1 VRWRQTL
8 YSRFARP
15 LPLFCCSLLLFI
27 GCQRSDN
34 GPAAS
39 APALPD
45 PAVPDPAAAAP
56 PAVDSAPELVQPAV
70 APGPFRFASMARDA
84 GIDFTQTS
92 GDSPDKP
99 FPAANGTGC
108 GVVDVDLDGRPDVYF
123 ANGANFPLDPRQ
135 PGPWDRLYRN
145 LGHWTFTD
153 ITSVAGIGSPGY
165 SCGLATGDVDSDG
178 FPDLYVTRYGRNQ
191 LYRNLGDGTYE
202 ELAADLSADDDGWAT
217 SAAILDAN
225 HDGLADI
232 YVCNYGQ
239 WTFETSQY
247 CGDKTR
253 NLRMFC
259 SPRHV
264 PPQPD
269 VLLVNSG
276 ETFTNQLQ
284 QLGADVP
291 PGRGQGVLAGDFDGD
306 ALTDLYVANDIHP
319 NLLLMNS
326 ARGFSEIG
334 EASGTAFDHIGQ
346 AQAGMG
352 LAASD
357 VDGDGRFEL
366 FVTNYQNEHNALYLN
381 LGDRAFLEAGLTRI
395 PDGSLPWV
403 GWGCAFADFDI
414 DGRADLFVTNGH
426 TDNNLADFGRE
437 GDYLQP
443 PGLWKNTGSSFQPA
457 PGAGP
462 YFTSRH
468 CGRGLATADLDG
480 DADIDVVVCHQD
492 APPELLRNDTPP
504 ASQHLQPLL
513 LRLIGT
519 RALRDVV
526 GAVGVLEEN
535 DRTRTEQ
542 IFAGGSYA
550 SASERRLHFTR
561 QSAFTGSTSR
571 LRIRWP
577 GGEESVIENLP
588 AGLRFTIVQ
597 NATPGAAPRV
607 VADF

>member
-1 VRWRQTL
+1 MRLQL
-8 YSRFARP
+8 NL
-15 LPLFCCSLLLFI
+15 LPRAASLLCCCSLLFT
-27 GCQRSDN
+27 GCSQSGSESGSGAATEPRAESTV
-34 GPAAS
+34 PATT
-39 APALPD
+39 
-45 PAVPDPAAAAP
+45 AAP
-56 PAVDSAPELVQPAV
+56 RTTADPSNIPA
-70 APGPFRFASMARDA
+70 GPFRFASMRSLS
-84 GIDFTQTS
+84 GIDFVQTS
-92 GDSPDKP
+92 GDSADKP

-108 GVVDVDLDGRPDVYF
+108 GVLDLDLDGRPDVFF
-123 ANGANFPLDPRQ
+123 ANGAPFPLNPQQ

-145 LGHWTFTD
+145 LGSWKFTD
-153 ITSVAGIGSPGY
+153 VTAPAGIGAPGY
-165 SCGLATGDVDSDG
+165 SCGIATGDVDSDG

-191 LYRNLGDGTYE
+191 LYRNLGDGTFE
-202 ELAADLSADDDGWAT
+202 ELGGAMGADDDGWAT

-225 HDGLADI
+225 HDGLADV

-239 WTFETSQY
+239 WTWETSQY
-247 CGDKTR
+247 CGDRTR

-276 ETFTNQLQ
+276 EGFTNQLQ
-284 QLGADVP
+284 PLGLAAA

-319 NLLLMNS
+319 NFLFMNS
-326 ARGFSEIG
+326 ATGFTEIG
-334 EASGTAFDHIGQ
+334 EASGTAFDHLGQ

-395 PDGSLPWV
+395 PAGSMPWV
-403 GWGCAFADFDI
+403 GWGNAFADFDQ
-414 DGRADLFVTNGH
+414 DGRADLIVTNGH
-426 TDNNLADFGRE
+426 TDNNLADFGKE

-443 PGLWKNTGSSFQPA
+443 AGLWKNTEGSFQMA
-457 PGAGP
+457 SGAGP
-462 YFTSRH
+462 YFAERH

-480 DADIDVVVCHQD
+480 DADTDVLICHQD
-492 APPELLRNDTPP
+492 SPPELLRNDTPP
-504 ASQHLQPLL
+504 ASDQLQPLV

-519 RALRDVV
+519 RVLRDVV
-526 GAVGVLEEN
+526 GAVGVLEEGQ
-535 DRTRTEQ
+535 RIQTEQ

-550 SASERRLHFTR
+550 SASDRRLQFVR
-561 QSAFTGSTSR
+561 SSANSSAR
-571 LRIRWP
+571 IRIRWP
-577 GGEESVIENLP
+577 GGEESVIQDLP
-588 AGLRFTIVQ
+588 AGRLFTIVQ
-597 NATPGAAPRV
+597 NAQPGAAPRV
-607 VADF
+607 FVDF

>member
-1 VRWRQTL
+1 MWRL
-8 YSRFARP
+8 RLHSLVP
-15 LPLFCCSLLLFI
+15 MLLPVLLCSPMFV
-27 GCQRSDN
+27 GCDRSDSST
-34 GPAAS
+34 PATATAQS
-39 APALPD
+39 EPATVDPAPA
-45 PAVPDPAAAAP
+45 PA
-56 PAVDSAPELVQPAV
+56 QPASP
-70 APGPFRFASMARDA
+70 PGPFRFASMNADA
-84 GIDFTQTS
+84 GIDFVQTS
-92 GDSPDKP
+92 GDSADKP

-108 GVVDVDLDGRPDVYF
+108 GVVDVDLDGHPDVYF
-123 ANGANFPLDPRQ
+123 ANGATFPLNPQQ

-145 LGHWTFTD
+145 RGHWKWTD
-153 ITSVAGIGSPGY
+153 ITAVAGIGSPGY
-165 SCGLATGDVDSDG
+165 SCGIATGDVDSDG
-178 FPDLYVTRYGRNQ
+178 FPDVYVTRYGRNQ

-202 ELAADLSADDDGWAT
+202 ELAAELGADDDGWAT
-217 SAAILDAN
+217 SAAIFDAN

-269 VLLVNSG
+269 VLLVNNG
-276 ETFTNQLQ
+276 QGFTDQLQ
-284 QLGADVP
+284 QLGASVA

-319 NLLLMNS
+319 NFLLINS
-326 ARGFSEIG
+326 NNGFREIG
-334 EASGTAFDHIGQ
+334 EASGIAFDHLGQ

-357 VDGDGRFEL
+357 VDSDGRFEL

-381 LGDRAFLEAGLTRI
+381 LGDQAFLEAGLTRI
-395 PDGSLPWV
+395 PEGSMPWV
-403 GWGCAFADFDI
+403 GWGNAFADFDL
-414 DGRADLFVTNGH
+414 DGRADLIVTNGH
-426 TDNNLADFGRE
+426 TDNNLAEFGKE

-443 PGLWKNTGSSFQPA
+443 PGLWKNTGGTFQLA

-462 YFTSRH
+462 YFTARH
-468 CGRGLATADLDG
+468 CGRGLASADLDG
-480 DADIDVVVCHQD
+480 DTDTDVVVCHQD

-504 ASQHLQPLL
+504 SSSQLQPLM

-519 RALRDVV
+519 RVLRDPT
-526 GAVGVLEEN
+526 GAVGVLQEP
-535 DRTRTEQ
+535 DRTQTEQ

-550 SASERRLHFTR
+550 SASDRRLLFVRHSPDSATR
-561 QSAFTGSTSR
+561 LT
-571 LRIRWP
+571 IRWP

-588 AGLRFTIVQ
+588 PGQRFTIVQ
-597 NATPGAAPRV
+597 NANPEAAPRV
-607 VADF
+607 FSDF